1 MSTPD
6 LPADPAS
13 LAASAALGA
22 EAAATRHAVLA
33 AEVEAA
39 NRAYYLEDAPTMS
52 DAEYDEKLRELVALE
67 AAFPALRTPNS
78 PTQRVGPALAGE
90 ASPFAEVRHERPM
103 LSLANAGG
111 EEDLRAFDV
120 RVRRGLGLPPPPE
133 PAPGLRYVAELKIDG
148 LAVSLRYRDG
158 RLVRG
163 ATRGDGTTGED
174 VTANL
179 RTISA
184 IPARLTEPVTM
195 EVRGEV
201 YMPRSEF
208 ARINAERQEAGL
220 PLYANPR
227 NSGAG
232 SLRQIDPAVT
242 ASRRLSF
249 WAYQLLEEAAPDQGT
264 VFGEIGTSGAPEP
277 ATPAE
282 PGTPSGAPEPAT
294 LAELGTPSGAP
305 ASGSQSGALERL
317 RALGLPV
324 NPHRQAG
331 LDLERVLSFV
341 EHWRERR
348 HSLEYETDGVVVKV
362 DDLAQQARLG
372 MVARA
377 PRWAIAFKFPPEQAE
392 TVVEEI
398 VAYVGRTGTLT
409 PVAHLRPARVGGSTV
424 SRATLH
430 NLDEV
435 RRKDIRVGDHVVIQ
449 KAGDVIPE
457 VVRSIVE
464 RRTGTE
470 RVFEM
475 PRACP
480 ACGGPVVR
488 DDGAARHY
496 CPNPGCPA
504 RRIHE
509 FGHFLGRGG
518 MDVEGA
524 GWAVLQQLLVRGM
537 VRTRGDIFRL
547 SVEQLE
553 TLDRFARRSAENL
566 AAAIERARVGRPFA
580 RVLSSLGI
588 PQVGEATAVDLAS
601 WLADRVPPGDYPPA
615 APDAV
620 PDPWFAVAEAE
631 LRRVAAEEP
640 AAFTEV
646 TGIGPAVA
654 AALVGWFTDPATR
667 SGLRELVEAGVVP
680 ERPASSPVP
689 GATDGPL
696 AGKSIVVTGA
706 IEGFSREEVE
716 AAIRGAGGKAAGSV
730 SHKTDYVI
738 AGPGAGSK
746 LTKAVELGIPILD
759 SAGFRALLERGGGS

>member
-1 MSTPD
+1 VSTSD

-13 LAASAALGA
+13 AVASAALGA
-22 EAAATRHAVLA
+22 EAAAARHAALA
-33 AEVEAA
+33 AEVEEA
-39 NRAYYLEDAPTMS
+39 NRAYYLEDAPTIS
-52 DAEYDEKLRELVALE
+52 DAEYDEKLSELVALE
-67 AAFPALRTPNS
+67 AAFPALRTPDS

-103 LSLANAGG
+103 LSLANAAG

-133 PAPGLRYVAELKIDG
+133 PTPELRYVAELKIDG

-179 RTISA
+179 RTIAA
-184 IPARLTEPVTM
+184 IPARLTEPVTL

-208 ARINAERQEAGL
+208 ARLNAEREAAGL

-249 WAYQLLEEAAPDQGT
+249 WAYQLLEEATPEQRTLFDDT
-264 VFGEIGTSGAPEP
+264 GTSGASH
-277 ATPAE
+277 PAE
-282 PGTPSGAPEPAT
+282 PAAPR
-294 LAELGTPSGAP
+294 GAP
-305 ASGSQSGALERL
+305 APATHSGALERL
-317 RALGLPV
+317 QTLGLPV
-324 NPHRQAG
+324 NPHYAAG
-331 LDLERVLSFV
+331 LDIEGVLSFID
-341 EHWRERR
+341 HWRERR

-372 MVARA
+372 LVARA

-457 VVRSIVE
+457 VVRPLVE
-464 RRTGTE
+464 RRTGVE

-488 DDGAARHY
+488 DEGAARHY
-496 CPNPGCPA
+496 CPNLGCPA

-524 GWAVLQQLLVRGM
+524 GWAVLQQLLVRGL
-537 VRTRGDIFRL
+537 VRTRGDVFRL
-547 SVEQLE
+547 SAEQLE
-553 TLDRFARRSAENL
+553 TLDRFARKSAENL

-580 RVLSSLGI
+580 RVLNSLGI
-588 PQVGEATAVDLAS
+588 PQVGEATAADLAR
-601 WLADRVPPGDYPPA
+601 WLAGRVPPDDYPPP
-615 APDAV
+615 APDV
-620 PDPWFAVAEAE
+620 LPDPWFVAAEEE

-646 TGIGPAVA
+646 AGIGPAVA
-654 AALVGWFTDPATR
+654 AALVRWFTDPATCT
-667 SGLRELVEAGVVP
+667 GLRDLVEAGVVP
-680 ERPASSPVP
+680 ERPAPLPIP
-689 GATDGPL
+689 GAAEGPL
-696 AGKSIVVTGA
+696 AGKTVVVSGA
-706 IEGFSREEVE
+706 IEGFSREEAE
-716 AAIRGAGGKAAGSV
+716 AAIRAAGGRAAGSV
-730 SHKTDYVI
+730 SRKTDYLV

-746 LTKAVELGIPILD
+746 LAKAAELGVPILD
-759 SAGFRALLERGGGS
+759 AEGFRALLGGGGGS